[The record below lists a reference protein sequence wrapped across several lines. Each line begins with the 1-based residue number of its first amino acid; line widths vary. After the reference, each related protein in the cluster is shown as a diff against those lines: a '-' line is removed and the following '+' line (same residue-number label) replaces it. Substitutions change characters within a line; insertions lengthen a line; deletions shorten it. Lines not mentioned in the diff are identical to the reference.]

1 MKAAPVLLPSGLQTR
16 LGNAAPS
23 QFMAVGNIA
32 LLTEP
37 LFGLIAGRQ
46 RPGHVLL

>member
-1 MKAAPVLLPSGLQTR
+1 
-16 LGNAAPS
+16 
-23 QFMAVGNIA
+23 MAVGNIA